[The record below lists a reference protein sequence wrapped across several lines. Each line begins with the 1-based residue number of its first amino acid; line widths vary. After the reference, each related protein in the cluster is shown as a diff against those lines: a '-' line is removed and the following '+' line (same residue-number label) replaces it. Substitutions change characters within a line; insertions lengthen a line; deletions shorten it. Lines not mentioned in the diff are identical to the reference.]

1 MKKLFVA
8 VLAVAALASCAQE
21 DVILNNDKAIT
32 FGDAYVQNS
41 TKAIYGDKDADENVI
56 EVEKFQVWGTVT
68 PAGATES
75 VVLYNGAN
83 VTRPDGKAYGDA
95 WTCDVQRFWTPNCNY
110 AFYAVVDAA
119 AGAVTAVE
127 DGNPTGVPTSIA
139 YTADGKT
146 DLLYGTANAST
157 NANNVVTGVNTNGAV
172 AFAMQHLLSKVS
184 FKVTNANSSTDY
196 TYNVTSITVSGAYK
210 SSTYDI
216 AAGTWAVGT
225 GEMDDDLSFGSATD
239 IASGN
244 THTFDKSFV
253 IIPGEPKLNITIEV
267 QTVFN
272 GTAVGTQTYD
282 LTVNTTAED
291 TDITFVKNTHYNFV
305 VALEGK
311 AIDFTIGSVGDFSTP
326 AGNDV
331 TIQ

>member
-68 PAGATES
+68 PNGGTALPLYEGAT
-75 VVLYNGAN
+75 
-83 VTRPDGKAYGDA
+83 VTRGTAAYGEA
-95 WTCDVQRFWTPNCNY
+95 WSCSVQRFWTPNCVY

-119 AGAVTAVE
+119 EDAVDAN
-127 DGNPTGVPTSIA
+127 DGVPTSIA
-139 YTADGKT
+139 YAADGET
-146 DLLYGTANAST
+146 DLLYGTATAST
-157 NANNVVTGVNTNGAV
+157 DANNAVTGVNTNGAV
-172 AFAMQHLLSKVS
+172 AFEMKHLLSKVS
-184 FKVTNANSSTDY
+184 FKVTNANSSADY
-196 TYNVTSITVSGAYK
+196 TYNVTSITVSGAYA

-225 GEMDDDLSFGSATD
+225 GEMDDDLSFGSAAA

-253 IIPGEPKLNITIEV
+253 IIPGKPELAIAIVV
-267 QTVFN
+267 QTVFD
-272 GTAVGTQTYD
+272 GAVISTQTHN
-282 LTVNTTAED
+282 LSVNKSGDKTQIDFA
-291 TDITFVKNTHYNFV
+291 KNTHYNFV

-311 AIDFTIGSVGDFSTP
+311 AIDFTIGSVGPFTTP
-326 AGNDV
+326 ATGGDV